1 MTNSGSQYLVNG
13 QTHYERNKEAYF
25 TRALEQMKR
34 IRDYLRQRKE
44 ESGCVDC
51 GIKDWRVLDFDHV
64 GDKTITPA
72 KIINQGWSQ
81 ARIDKELEQCE
92 VRCANCHR
100 IKTLERAALV

>member
-1 MTNSGSQYLVNG
+1 MTNSGSQYLVDG
-13 QTHYERNKEAYF
+13 KTHYERNKDAYIAR
-25 TRALEQMKR
+25 TTEQKNR
-34 IRDYLRQRKE
+34 IRDYLRKRRE

-64 GDKTITPA
+64 GVKTITPA
-72 KIINQGWSQ
+72 KIINKGWSQ

-100 IKTLERAALV
+100 IITVERALLV